1 MAAEA
6 NLILQRQHAAV
17 ILARQAAMREVKR
30 RRQKQG
36 IKGSL
41 PYAVLSRLA
50 IEHLQA
56 HPELLLQA
64 AADPIVQNLRIE
76 HSRRRPDSKR
86 ELVCRNRVRNGGQ
99 Q

>member
-1 MAAEA
+1 M
-6 NLILQRQHAAV
+6 Q
-17 ILARQAAMREVKR
+17 EVKR

-76 HSRRRPDSKR
+76 HNRRRPDSKR